1 MFLIV
6 LSFLLAESFPPSNAF
21 ITGLLSLVHLALQ
34 SRSKNTPTFTPI
46 PPLCIRKHKIKVAT
60 VCLVFQELFPEAEK
74 IPSVPFL
81 STDKLVTFGADMQG
95 ATKHMN
101 LDRALFSEV
110 YDAVTDEFFGHCSN
124 RDKGS
129 T

>member
-1 MFLIV
+1 M
-6 LSFLLAESFPPSNAF
+6 
-21 ITGLLSLVHLALQ
+21 
-34 SRSKNTPTFTPI
+34 
-46 PPLCIRKHKIKVAT
+46 
-60 VCLVFQELFPEAEK
+60 
-74 IPSVPFL
+74 PSVPFL
-81 STDKLVTFGADMQG
+81 STNEQATFGSDMQG

-110 YDAVTDEFFGHCSN
+110 YDAVTDGFFGHCSN